1 MKMWLGSCLPA
12 CVPDLPRSRGPALTV
27 ASKAASWRP
36 GRVAWCGGPRI
47 RDASRSFMPMPT
59 PARNMAAVYAIYGKE
74 PFLRRQALRN
84 LLRSAER
91 AEADVQQTTFDGEFA
106 VLSDVLDE
114 VRTYSLLGGR
124 RVVIVDDAG
133 DFITRYRPSLEK
145 YCQSPA
151 ESGTLVLLVET
162 FPKTTKLYKII
173 SSAGQVVECVAPQGR
188 AVPGWLV
195 RQCNEAYGKTLAMDA
210 AVRLR
215 ELTSDSLGE
224 LDCELAKLAVYVGD
238 RPRIERRDVDALVAD
253 YHEENV
259 FALLDA
265 MNAGHAQ
272 AAIERWRQ
280 VLATDRAAQG
290 RSIAGLAW
298 GVRQQLNQRLDPAT
312 RRALERRLAD
322 LLDADVN
329 VKTSASDIGAAIEK
343 WIVRHSAR

>member
-1 MKMWLGSCLPA
+1 
-12 CVPDLPRSRGPALTV
+12 
-27 ASKAASWRP
+27 
-36 GRVAWCGGPRI
+36 
-47 RDASRSFMPMPT
+47 
-59 PARNMAAVYAIYGKE
+59 MAAVYAIYGKE